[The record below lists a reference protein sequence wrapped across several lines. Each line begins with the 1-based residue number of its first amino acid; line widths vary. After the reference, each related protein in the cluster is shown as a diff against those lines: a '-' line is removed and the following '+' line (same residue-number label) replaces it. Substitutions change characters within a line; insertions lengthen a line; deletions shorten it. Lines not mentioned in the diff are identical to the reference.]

1 MKELKRQEKEIKR
14 QRKQVDFRKKDVY
27 NKCEYL
33 PVHDTNQASLP
44 AVKQCGCFKATIKLK
59 AKGLITGR

>member
-1 MKELKRQEKEIKR
+1 MKRQEKEIKR

-33 PVHDTNQASLP
+33 PAHDTNQTLLP
-44 AVKQCGCFKATIKLK
+44 VVKQYGCF
-59 AKGLITGR
+59 